1 MRKANEDRISI
12 ILNVIQ
18 PAQKTPRVPADK
30 WPKLQIFG
38 VYDGHGGSKC
48 AEYLKDNLH
57 NNIILQ
63 PEFPSNIPEAIR
75 KGSFKTEEDFLQLVC
90 PSPDQPHNKAGSCA
104 IVILVVNEDIY
115 ILNVGDSRAVG
126 SVSEHPSHSLI
137 ESKATLAMNAHGTA
151 SNAGTPNEPSSM
163 TTVSMEATSQ
173 VKPLSRDHKPSDER
187 EFNRI
192 VQAGGYVY
200 QTQTVMKNGMPTTAT

>member
-18 PAQKTPRVPADK
+18 PAQKSPRIPADQ

-57 NNIILQ
+57 NNVILQ

-75 KGSFKTEEDFLQLVC
+75 KGSFKTEEDFLKVAA

-104 IVILVVNEDIY
+104 IVILVVNDDVY
-115 ILNVGDSRAVG
+115 ILNVGDSRAIG
-126 SVSEHPSHSLI
+126 SVSEHPSDSFI
-137 ESKATLAMNAHGTA
+137 
-151 SNAGTPNEPSSM
+151 
-163 TTVSMEATSQ
+163 
-173 VKPLSRDHKPSDER
+173 
-187 EFNRI
+187 
-192 VQAGGYVY
+192 
-200 QTQTVMKNGMPTTAT
+200 

>member
-1 MRKANEDRISI
+1 M
-12 ILNVIQ
+12 
-18 PAQKTPRVPADK
+18 PAEK

-75 KGSFKTEEDFLQLVC
+75 KGSYKTEEDFLQLVC

-104 IVILVVNEDIY
+104 IVILVVNENVY
-115 ILNVGDSRAVG
+115 ILNVGDSRAIG
-126 SVSEHPSHSLI
+126 SVSEHPSH
-137 ESKATLAMNAHGTA
+137 
-151 SNAGTPNEPSSM
+151 
-163 TTVSMEATSQ
+163 
-173 VKPLSRDHKPSDER
+173 
-187 EFNRI
+187 
-192 VQAGGYVY
+192 
-200 QTQTVMKNGMPTTAT
+200 